1 MLTGK
6 AGTRHLTVRYLLTL
20 SLLGGLALANYLIL
34 SVQIETNRAIES
46 VVMSSGRQRSDLQ
59 RSALLAQKL
68 VISSDE
74 AERRQLRRK
83 LTSVIQPLEDTHH
96 SLVQQKEETSA
107 PPQQVLDVY
116 FNSPWLLD
124 TEMRNY
130 IAQMRSLVKTP
141 DSELN
146 WGNPH
151 IRYIDEAAQSG
162 KMVEAL
168 DKVVAAYQVQ
178 SYTKMN
184 HLKQMA
190 SWSLG
195 STVIVLGLTGLFV
208 FRPMVRRV
216 RQEMDSLENWND
228 TLEIRVAQ
236 RTAEAEQRARE
247 LAKSEA
253 ELRNQRRILQSIL
266 DNMGDGVIVVDE
278 HFAFRLINPAAR
290 EILALREDD
299 DLSDVWSPR
308 WSEQCGIK
316 LFSSDSVTPYPSDQ
330 LPLVRAVNGQ
340 STDRAELCLKRDGQ
354 QRTTWLS
361 VTARPLVDN
370 ESQVRGGV
378 AVLRDVTPQKTAE
391 QALVQS
397 ERLAAIGQMVTG
409 VAHESRN
416 ALQQIQA
423 CCGLLE
429 WKLEDNESVQG
440 LIADLQKAKDRLHRL
455 FDDLRGYAAPMK
467 LDRRPSNLC
476 AVVEEAWQALDYLCD
491 DRDVNLL
498 INSGFEEIHCE
509 IDPFKLEQVLRNIF
523 ENALLA
529 CEDPVVIK
537 LTYSHH
543 ELPSGPGVRI
553 SVRDNGPGMN
563 DKQRERIFDAFYT
576 TRTKGTGL
584 GMAIAKRIIEAH
596 DGQIEARNNSESGK
610 GAEIRI
616 VLPRIL
622 EGVSRKEVAM
632 QVQV

>member
-1 MLTGK
+1 MMTSRT
-6 AGTRHLTVRYLLTL
+6 GTRHLTVKYLLTL
-20 SLLGGLALANYLIL
+20 FLLGALALANYLIL
-34 SVQIETNRAIES
+34 SAQIETNRAIES
-46 VVMSSGRQRSDLQ
+46 VVMSSGRQRSLLQ

-68 VISSDE
+68 VITSDE
-74 AERRQLRRK
+74 EERNQLRSK
-83 LTSVIQPLEDTHH
+83 LTSIIQPLEDTHH
-96 SLVQQKEETSA
+96 SLVQREEDTSE

-116 FNSPWLLD
+116 FDSPWLLD

-162 KMVEAL
+162 KMVDAL
-168 DKVVAAYQVQ
+168 DKIVAVYQVQ
-178 SYTKMN
+178 SSTKMN

-195 STVIVLGLTGLFV
+195 STVIVLGLTGWFV

-216 RQEMDSLENWND
+216 RQDMNTLENWNEM
-228 TLEIRVAQ
+228 LEIRVAQ

-247 LAKSEA
+247 LAMSEA

-266 DNMGDGVIVVDE
+266 DNMGDGVIVVDDE
-278 HFAFRLINPAAR
+278 FAFRLINPAAR
-290 EILALREDD
+290 EILALDENDEVA
-299 DLSDVWSPR
+299 DVWSPG
-308 WSEQCGIK
+308 WSEQCGIR
-316 LFSSDSVTPYPSDQ
+316 LFSSDNVTPYPSDQ

-340 STDRAELCLKRDGQ
+340 PTDRAEICLKFEGQ
-354 QRTTWLS
+354 RHNKWLS

-370 ESQVRGGV
+370 ESNVRGGV
-378 AVLRDVTPQKTAE
+378 AVLRDVTVQKTAE
-391 QALVQS
+391 QALVRS

-429 WKLEDNESVQG
+429 WKLEDHEDVHG
-440 LIADLQKAKDRLHRL
+440 LITDLQKAKDRLHRL
-455 FDDLRGYAAPMK
+455 FDDLRGYAAPMT
-467 LDRRPSNLC
+467 LDRRLSNLC
-476 AVVEEAWQALDYLCD
+476 AVVNEAWQALDYLRD
-491 DRDVNLL
+491 GRDVTLHL
-498 INSGFEEIHCE
+498 NSEFEDIYCE
-509 IDPFKLEQVLRNIF
+509 IDPFKLEQVLRNVF

-529 CEDPVVIK
+529 CGDPVEIT

-543 ELPSGPGVRI
+543 ELNGSPGVSI
-553 SVRDNGPGMN
+553 SVCDNGPGMSVE
-563 DKQRERIFDAFYT
+563 QRERIFDAFFT

-584 GMAIAKRIIEAH
+584 GMTIAKRIVEAH
-596 DGQIEARNNSESGK
+596 EGK
-610 GAEIRI
+610 IAVQYDPNGGSGAEISI
-616 VLPRIL
+616 VLPHIV
-622 EGVSRKEVAM
+622 EGAMHEDTAIHAEV
-632 QVQV
+632 